1 MKNLLSREKD
11 SVKGL
16 LAYRSTPLAFK
27 FSPAQLLM
35 GRQLRNRV
43 PVFIFSLTRSGMIWK
58 TYVKKKA

>member
-11 SVKGL
+11 SAKGL
-16 LAYRSTPLAFK
+16 LAYRSTSLAFK

-35 GRQLRNRV
+35 GRQL
-43 PVFIFSLTRSGMIWK
+43 SLTHSGMIWK